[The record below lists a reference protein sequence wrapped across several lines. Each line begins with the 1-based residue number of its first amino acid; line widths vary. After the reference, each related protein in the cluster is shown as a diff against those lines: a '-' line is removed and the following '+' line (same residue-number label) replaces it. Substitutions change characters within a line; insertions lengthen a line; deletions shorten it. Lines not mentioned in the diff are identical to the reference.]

1 MRTFGYCC
9 TYVPLEIIEASGF
22 MPLRLLPSSHEK
34 EDVLLDPN
42 FCPYVRALLAYLR
55 SSSGIAG
62 IVLVN
67 SCDGMRRLYDAL
79 RRFSSDLFIYLLDV
93 PRKSDEKA
101 VKYFSNV
108 LRDFSGWLKRLSEKE
123 VDLEELKE
131 KIRVY
136 NFRRRAFLDLLEKG
150 PKMEEVLRVL
160 KKGFPPDEEALFL
173 IPLKEKRGIKKVLIS
188 GSVLESEEVVKMVE
202 DLGGEAVFL
211 DVCSGV
217 RGPSWVEE
225 SGDPYFNL
233 ARAYLKKPPCSRSF
247 DPKRK
252 AILEKMISEVEGVVY
267 YTPKFCDHYL
277 HELVTLR
284 ALCQRMGK
292 PLLHLETDYH
302 PNISETMRTRIQ
314 AFFEKWL

>member
-9 TYVPLEIIEASGF
+9 TYVPLEVIEATGF
-22 MPLRLLPSSHEK
+22 EPLRILPSSYEK

-42 FCPYVRALLAYLR
+42 FCPYVRALLAYFR
-55 SSSGIAG
+55 FTREIVG

-79 RRFSSDLFIYLLDV
+79 RRFSPGLFVYFLDV
-93 PRKSDEKA
+93 PRKSDEEA
-101 VKYFSNV
+101 VKYFANI
-108 LRDFSGWLKRLSEKE
+108 LRDFSFWLGKLNQKE

-136 NFRRRAFLDLLEKG
+136 NFRRRAFLELLERG
-150 PKMEEVLRVL
+150 PKMEDVLRVL
-160 KKGFPPDEEALFL
+160 KKGFPPDEGKL
-173 IPLKEKRGIKKVLIS
+173 LKIAFREKKGKKKVLIS

-233 ARAYLKKPPCSRSF
+233 ARAYLRKPPCSRSF
-247 DPKRK
+247 APKRK
-252 AILEKMISEVEGVVY
+252 AILEKTISEVEGVVF

-284 ALCQRMGK
+284 ELCQRMGK

-302 PNISETMRTRIQ
+302 PNLSEIIKTRIQ
-314 AFFEKWL
+314 AFLETWL

>member
-1 MRTFGYCC
+1 
-9 TYVPLEIIEASGF
+9 

-42 FCPYVRALLAYLR
+42 FCPYVRALLAYFR
-55 SSSGIAG
+55 SPRGIAG

-79 RRFSSDLFIYLLDV
+79 RRFSPDLFIYLLDV
-93 PRKSDEKA
+93 PRKSDEEA
-101 VKYFSNV
+101 VKYFANV
-108 LRDFSGWLKRLSEKE
+108 LRDFSHWLEELSQKE

-131 KIRVY
+131 KIRLY
-136 NFRRRAFLDLLEKG
+136 NFRRRAFLELLEKG
-150 PKMEEVLRVL
+150 PKMGEVLRVL
-160 KKGFPPDEEALFL
+160 KKGFPPDEGALLL
-173 IPLKEKRGIKKVLIS
+173 IPLKEERGKTKVIIS

-202 DLGGEAVFL
+202 DLGGEVVFL

-225 SGDPYFNL
+225 IGDPYFNL
-233 ARAYLKKPPCSRSF
+233 ARAYLRKPPCSRSF
-247 DPKRK
+247 DPKRR
-252 AILEKMISEVEGVVY
+252 AIWERTIFEVGGVVF

-292 PLLHLETDYH
+292 PILHLETDYH

>member
-1 MRTFGYCC
+1 
-9 TYVPLEIIEASGF
+9 

-42 FCPYVRALLAYLR
+42 FCPYVRALLAYFR
-55 SSSGIAG
+55 SPRGIAG

-79 RRFSSDLFIYLLDV
+79 RRFSPDLFIYLLDV
-93 PRKSDEKA
+93 PRKSDEEA
-101 VKYFSNV
+101 VKYFANV
-108 LRDFSGWLKRLSEKE
+108 LRDFSHWLEELSQKK

-131 KIRVY
+131 KIRLY
-136 NFRRRAFLDLLEKG
+136 NFRRRAFLELLEKG
-150 PKMEEVLRVL
+150 PKMGEVLRVL
-160 KKGFPPDEEALFL
+160 KKGFPPDEGALLL
-173 IPLKEKRGIKKVLIS
+173 IPLKEERGKTKVIIS

-202 DLGGEAVFL
+202 DLGGEVVFL

-225 SGDPYFNL
+225 IGDPYFNL
-233 ARAYLKKPPCSRSF
+233 ARAYLRKPPCSRSF
-247 DPKRK
+247 DPKRR
-252 AILEKMISEVEGVVY
+252 AIWERTIFEVGGVVF

-292 PLLHLETDYH
+292 PILHLETDYH